1 MSRIPREMTS
11 LPADDVPANGD
22 ALITSEHGA
31 HFLSVVPH
39 PHRLSFKDL
48 SRAVTI
54 AVQWANA
61 NSAQVWRKADGQTF
75 RLPAEKRS
83 IG

>member
-1 MSRIPREMTS
+1 MTT
-11 LPADDVPANGD
+11 LPADELPANGD
-22 ALITSEHGA
+22 VLITSENGVHL
-31 HFLSVVPH
+31 LSVVPH

-61 NSAQVWRKADGQTF
+61 NDAQVWRKADGRTS
-75 RLPAEKRS
+75 RLPADRRSSS

>member
-1 MSRIPREMTS
+1 MLT
-11 LPADDVPANGD
+11 LPPDDQPSNGD
-22 ALITSEHGA
+22 VLITTELGV

-54 AVQWANA
+54 AVQWAKA
-61 NSAQVWRKADGQTF
+61 NDAGVWRKADGKTF
-75 RLPAEKRS
+75 RLPDEKRS
-83 IG
+83 IS

>member
-1 MSRIPREMTS
+1 MAS
-11 LPADDVPANGD
+11 LSQDERPADGDV
-22 ALITSEHGA
+22 LITSENGV

-61 NSAQVWRKADGQTF
+61 NTAEVWRKADGQTF
-75 RLPAEKRS
+75 RLPSEKRS

>member
-1 MSRIPREMTS
+1 MATPSQDERPS
-11 LPADDVPANGD
+11 DGDV
-22 ALITSEHGA
+22 LITSESGVHL
-31 HFLSVVPH
+31 LSVVPH

-48 SRAVTI
+48 SRAITI

-61 NSAQVWRKADGQTF
+61 NKAEVWRKADGKTL
-75 RLPAEKRS
+75 RLPDEKRS

>member
-1 MSRIPREMTS
+1 MTT
-11 LPADDVPANGD
+11 LPANDVPAIGD
-22 ALITSEHGA
+22 VLITSEHDV

-61 NSAQVWRKADGQTF
+61 NNAQVWRNADGQTF

>member
-1 MSRIPREMTS
+1 MAS
-11 LPADDVPANGD
+11 LSQDETPAEGDV
-22 ALITSEHGA
+22 LITSENGV

-61 NSAQVWRKADGQTF
+61 NTAEVWRKADGQTF
-75 RLPAEKRS
+75 RLPGEKRS

>member
-1 MSRIPREMTS
+1 MAS
-11 LPADDVPANGD
+11 LSQDETPADGDV
-22 ALITSEHGA
+22 LITSENGV

-61 NSAQVWRKADGQTF
+61 NTAEVWRKADGQTF
-75 RLPAEKRS
+75 RLPGEKRS